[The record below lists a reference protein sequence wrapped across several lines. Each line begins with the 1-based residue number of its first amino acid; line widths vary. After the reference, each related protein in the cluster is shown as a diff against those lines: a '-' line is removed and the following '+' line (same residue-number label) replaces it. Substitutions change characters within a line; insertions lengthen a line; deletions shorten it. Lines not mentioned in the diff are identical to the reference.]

1 MSCYLQNLKL
11 NTVEDL
17 ISKALSNLYI
27 NHDEFISVNV
37 LKECNEMK
45 KKKYSVSFVKK
56 NAAKKNSSVRQNKQN
71 WFMLVSNCAICGK
84 KIKAHKKIK

>member
-1 MSCYLQNLKL
+1 MKW
-11 NTVEDL
+11 
-17 ISKALSNLYI
+17 
-27 NHDEFISVNV
+27 
-37 LKECNEMK
+37 K
-45 KKKYSVSFVKK
+45 KKIFSVICKK

>member
-1 MSCYLQNLKL
+1 MKW
-11 NTVEDL
+11 
-17 ISKALSNLYI
+17 
-27 NHDEFISVNV
+27 
-37 LKECNEMK
+37 K
-45 KKKYSVSFVKK
+45 KKIFCVICKK

>member
-1 MSCYLQNLKL
+1 MKW
-11 NTVEDL
+11 
-17 ISKALSNLYI
+17 
-27 NHDEFISVNV
+27 
-37 LKECNEMK
+37 K